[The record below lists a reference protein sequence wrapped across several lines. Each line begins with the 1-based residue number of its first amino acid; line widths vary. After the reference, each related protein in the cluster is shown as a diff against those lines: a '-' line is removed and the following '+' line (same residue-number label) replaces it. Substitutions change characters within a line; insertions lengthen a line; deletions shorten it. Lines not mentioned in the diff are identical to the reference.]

1 MREALLEILA
11 CPDCGGRVRLRASTA
26 DGSSG
31 IGQGTLECDG
41 CSRRYPITGG
51 IPRMLPAGT
60 DHVRRDD
67 AERTAAHFANEFTS
81 PELVKEDADISSER
95 DVEYYFYSR
104 TGVDPDVYE
113 RMPGSLY
120 RFDIEESAN
129 PYRPDDSFLRDKRV
143 LDAGCG
149 PGRFTVVAAQTA
161 SHVVGL
167 DFGDHVDRAAQRCR
181 RFPNADFVQG
191 SVLQPPFAPGSFDY
205 AFSIGV
211 LHHTPDPRLGCLNLG
226 RLVAPGGAM
235 SVWVY
240 PPEYWGDP
248 LRRYVNRRV
257 HARLSRLPPQDALDI
272 CARWLYPLGR
282 IQTRLASR
290 RWAKVLGAPLFVL
303 TVPRHPRRE
312 VMISTIYDRFCPPI
326 ISTHTYEEVAE
337 WLRDAGFDS
346 LRRLPVPTAWFAE
359 KRATTDEGLIP
370 ASP

>member
-1 MREALLEILA
+1 MLEILA
-11 CPDCGGRVRLRASTA
+11 CPDCRAKVHLVAGTA
-26 DGSSG
+26 DGSG
-31 IGQGTLECDG
+31 EIAEGALECDG
-41 CSRRYPITGG
+41 CSRRYVIRNG
-51 IPRMLPAGT
+51 IPRMLPS
-60 DHVRRDD
+60 D
-67 AERTAAHFANEFTS
+67 ADGARPDEAARTAAHFANEFTA

-120 RFDIEESAN
+120 RFDIAESDA
-129 PYRPDDSFLRDKRV
+129 YRPDDSFLRGKRV

-161 SHVVGL
+161 GHVVGL

-181 RFPNADFVQG
+181 EFPNTDFVQG
-191 SVLQPPFAPGSFDY
+191 SALQPPFAPGTFDY
-205 AFSIGV
+205 VFTIGV
-211 LHHTPDPRLGCLNLG
+211 LHHTPDPRLGCVSLG
-226 RLVAPGGAM
+226 ELVAPGGAM

-248 LRRYVNRRV
+248 LRRYVNRRL

-282 IQTRLASR
+282 IQTVLASR
-290 RWAKVLGAPLFVL
+290 RWTKVLGAPLFVL

-326 ISTHTYEEVAE
+326 ISTHNYEEVAE
-337 WLRDAGFDS
+337 WLRDAGFNR

-359 KRATTDEGLIP
+359 KRDERSDDLVP